1 MKLTEARIDSALHQL
16 EAQAIPE
23 NHPATVQLGELFG
36 EHTFFLDAGGLTIIE
51 PVPVQTDGAADGMGR
66 VVKLA
71 RWGDE
76 SRKNLTPHEP
86 EYTDIVVALDRAA

>member
-1 MKLTEARIDSALHQL
+1 MKLTEARIDSALNQL

-23 NHPATVQLGELFG
+23 NHPSTIQLSELFG

-51 PVPVQTDGAADGMGR
+51 PVKADGVPEAMGR

-76 SRKNLTPHEP
+76 TRRNLAPHEP
-86 EYTDIVVALDRAA
+86 EYTDIVVALDKAA

>member
-1 MKLTEARIDSALHQL
+1 MKLTEAGIDRALHQL

-36 EHTFFLDAGGLTIIE
+36 EHTFFLDAGGLSIIE
-51 PVPVQTDGAADGMGR
+51 PVQTDGAAEAMGR

-71 RWGDE
+71 GWGDE
-76 SRKNLTPHEP
+76 SRRNLSPHEP
-86 EYTDIVVALDRAA
+86 EYTDIVVALDKAA

>member
-1 MKLTEARIDSALHQL
+1 MKLTEARIDSALHQI

-23 NHPATVQLGELFG
+23 NHPSTVQLSELFG
-36 EHTFFLDAGGLTIIE
+36 EHTFFLDTSGLAIIE
-51 PVPVQTDGAADGMGR
+51 PMKTDDSAGSLGR

-76 SRKNLTPHEP
+76 TRRNLSPHEP
-86 EYTDIVVALDRAA
+86 EYTDVVVALDKAA

>member
-1 MKLTEARIDSALHQL
+1 MKLTETHIDSALHQI

-36 EHTFFLDAGGLTIIE
+36 DHTFFLDASGLAIIE
-51 PVPVQTDGAADGMGR
+51 PVKTDGVVEAMGR

-76 SRKNLTPHEP
+76 TRRNLAPHEP
-86 EYTDIVVALDRAA
+86 EYTDIVVTLDKAA

>member
-1 MKLTEARIDSALHQL
+1 MKLTETRIDHALHQL

-23 NHPATVQLGELFG
+23 NHPSTVQLSELFG
-36 EHTFFLDAGGLTIIE
+36 DHTFFLDAGGLTILE
-51 PVPVQTDGAADGMGR
+51 PVKTDGAAEAMGR

-76 SRKNLTPHEP
+76 TRRNLAPHEP
-86 EYTDIVVALDRAA
+86 EYTDVMVALDRAA

>member
-1 MKLTEARIDSALHQL
+1 MKLNEAGIDSALHQI

-36 EHTFFLDAGGLTIIE
+36 EHTFFLDTGGLAIIE
-51 PVPVQTDGAADGMGR
+51 PVKTDGAAESMGR

-71 RWGDE
+71 RWSDE
-76 SRKNLTPHEP
+76 SRKNLSPHEP

>member
-1 MKLTEARIDSALHQL
+1 MKLTEARIDSAIHQL

-23 NHPATVQLGELFG
+23 NHPATVQLSELFG
-36 EHTFFLDAGGLTIIE
+36 EHTFFLGTGGLSIIE
-51 PVPVQTDGAADGMGR
+51 PVQQDGGAEAMGR

-76 SRKNLTPHEP
+76 TRSNLSPHEP
-86 EYTDIVVALDRAA
+86 EYTDIVVALDKAA

>member
-1 MKLTEARIDSALHQL
+1 MKLTEARIDTALHQL
-16 EAQAIPE
+16 DAQAIPE

-51 PVPVQTDGAADGMGR
+51 PVKTDGAAEAMGR

-76 SRKNLTPHEP
+76 TRRNLAPHEP
-86 EYTDIVVALDRAA
+86 EYTDIMVTLERAA